1 MGERKTLLDW
11 ALESLSR
18 GWAVFPCKP
27 RSKEPLA
34 SLAPTGVK
42 DATKDEAIVREWWRK
57 EPNANPA
64 IALGPSN
71 LTVLDADDGLPD
83 AIAAREWIKNCQ
95 IPVSL
100 IVRTGRR
107 TSYGLQ
113 IYYEGLSENHPYRHQ
128 GVAGEVRSAGYYVM
142 APGAVH
148 DKSGETYQILRDQA
162 LTPIPDIVKRL
173 TKLALPR
180 PQGDSDEKIEPTE
193 RHYFI
198 VERCRELHFAG
209 LAGKGLKTAVRWLY
223 ENRCVRDAAKDQ
235 RVFSDGE
242 LDDIADWVE
251 AHKPQFPLEPR
262 DFITMRFAAKDDK
275 LFQAAWDGNLLP
287 FDGDREKAATYM
299 AEKLKLQR
307 VNADQIKRICGAS
320 RLEIEATAPPDDYPD
335 ELRKTLLKDAINEGS
350 VPF

>member
-83 AIAAREWIKNCQ
+83 VAAAREWCRIVQ
-95 IPVSL
+95 IPASFT
-100 IVRTGRR
+100 VRTGRR
-107 TSYGLQ
+107 TSFGLQ
-113 IYYEGLSENHPYRHQ
+113 IYFEGLSENHPYRHQ
-128 GVAGEVRSAGYYVM
+128 GVAGEVRSSGYYVM

-148 DKSGETYQILRDQA
+148 DKSGELYQVIGDRPLA
-162 LTPIPDIVKRL
+162 PVPDVVKRL

-180 PQGDSDEKIEPTE
+180 PQGSSNEKIEPTE
-193 RHYFI
+193 RHYYI
-198 VERCRELHFAG
+198 VERTRELQYAG
-209 LAGKGLKTAVRWLY
+209 LAGKGLKAAVRWLY
-223 ENRCVRDAAKDQ
+223 DNRCVHDAAKDQ
-235 RVFSDGE
+235 RVADGE
-242 LDDIADWVE
+242 LDDICDWVE
-251 AHKPQFPLEPR
+251 GHPPVFPLEPR
-262 DFITMRFAAKDDK
+262 DFVALRFASKDDK
-275 LFQAAWDGNLLP
+275 LLQAAWDANLIY
-287 FDGDREKAATYM
+287 FDGDREKAFVYLVN
-299 AEKLKLQR
+299 KLKAVGCR
-307 VNADQIKRICGAS
+307 NEQINRIVAS
-320 RLEIEATAPPDDYPD
+320 SPLEAEVEQPPNYDNIVKPD
-335 ELRKTLLKDAINEGS
+335 
-350 VPF
+350 F